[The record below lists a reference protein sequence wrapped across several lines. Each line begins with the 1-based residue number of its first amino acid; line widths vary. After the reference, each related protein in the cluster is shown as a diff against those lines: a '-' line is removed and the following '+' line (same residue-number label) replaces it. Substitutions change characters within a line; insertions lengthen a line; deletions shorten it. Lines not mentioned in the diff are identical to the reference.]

1 MLRSPAPS
9 FRPDGGEGARMR
21 GDDSLG
27 SPSDAAAA
35 GRRRGH
41 GAFQREEGGDAGDS
55 YGQTVSRVVAAPDA
69 DFVRDLALS
78 LRDELGLRLFNFD
91 LIKVVGAAKD
101 EWLVVDINYFPG
113 IAKMP
118 GYRRVLLHTGSHTT
132 ASAR

>member
-1 MLRSPAPS
+1 
-9 FRPDGGEGARMR
+9 MR

-41 GAFQREEGGDAGDS
+41 GAFHREEGGDAGDS

-132 ASAR
+132 ALAW